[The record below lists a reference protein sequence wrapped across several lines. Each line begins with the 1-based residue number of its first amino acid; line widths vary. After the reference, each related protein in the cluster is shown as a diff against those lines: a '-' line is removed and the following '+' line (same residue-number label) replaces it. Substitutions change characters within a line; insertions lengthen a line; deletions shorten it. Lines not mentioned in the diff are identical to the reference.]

1 VSLETRKKER
11 GGQVVCILNQ
21 KVLEKE
27 TLCEKFGFLV
37 CSQTRLL
44 NLKITGSSV
53 YCILNEKDWLFT
65 GNLKI

>member
-1 VSLETRKKER
+1 MSLETRKKR
-11 GGQVVCILNQ
+11 GAGCLYFESESFE
-21 KVLEKE
+21 KV

-44 NLKITGSSV
+44 NPKTTGSSV